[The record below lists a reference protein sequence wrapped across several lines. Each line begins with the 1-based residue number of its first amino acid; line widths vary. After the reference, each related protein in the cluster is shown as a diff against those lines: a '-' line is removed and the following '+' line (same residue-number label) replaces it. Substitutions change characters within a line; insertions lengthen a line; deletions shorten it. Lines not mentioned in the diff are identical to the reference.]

1 MSVRRATVDDAE
13 AFERIRVGTWQS
25 TYRGL
30 FPDALL
36 DGMRPNVERRRE
48 RLRELAESPAE
59 FCFVAEFAG
68 KVVGFAIGCPERTGD
83 PAYKGEV
90 AAIYVLPAHQ
100 RKGLGRALIRESARE
115 LAAHD
120 MTSLL
125 IWVLRENRIG
135 RDFYERLGGIPR
147 REKPVDMPGIPEGH
161 VEVAYCWDDTSAL
174 FA

>member
-1 MSVRRATVDDAE
+1 MGVRRATVDDAE
-13 AFERIRVGTWQS
+13 AFERIRIGTWQA

-36 DGMRPNVERRRE
+36 NGMRPNVERRRD
-48 RLRELAESPAE
+48 RLRELSASQTE
-59 FCFVAEFAG
+59 FCFVAEVAG
-68 KVVGFAIGCPERTGD
+68 EVVGFAISCPERTGD
-83 PAYKGEV
+83 PVYKGEV

-100 RKGLGRALIRESARE
+100 GKGLGRALIRESVRE
-115 LAAHD
+115 LAGRG

-135 RDFYERLGGIPR
+135 RAFYESLGGVPR

-161 VEVAYCWDDTSAL
+161 VEVAYCWDDTADL
-174 FA
+174 LA